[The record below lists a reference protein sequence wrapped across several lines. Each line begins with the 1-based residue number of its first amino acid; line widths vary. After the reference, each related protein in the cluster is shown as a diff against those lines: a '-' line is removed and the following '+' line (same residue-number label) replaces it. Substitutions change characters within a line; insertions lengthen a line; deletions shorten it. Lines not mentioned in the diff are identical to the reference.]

1 MTTSSFRSALQAAVE
16 ERHQANHPLI
26 DKWAAGEIK
35 RETIAGAIRE
45 HWYWISNLLP
55 TALFNICAKAPDD
68 VVAMEMENYAEETD
82 PANPHVELLL
92 RFCEACGMSRAELAA
107 GRGLPTTESW
117 LDWELNLT
125 AREPWI
131 AGVAGVHIASEAQEP
146 RLFSK
151 VLPALRGYL
160 RILRARSRILVAAR
174 RSRHRARRTR
184 LRDPGQALRHA
195 REAGHGAA
203 LRPRR
208 RPDEIPVLG
217 RHQSALRNRLQ
228 AAIAARRRN
237 GQPARAVTRGGRSPC
252 QR

>member
-82 PANPHVELLL
+82 PANPQVELLL

-151 VLPALRGYL
+151 VLPALRGIYEFSEHDL
-160 RILRARSRILVAAR
+160 EYWWLHAEADIEHGGRAFEILVKHCDTPEKQAM
-174 RSRHRARRTR
+174 
-184 LRDPGQALRHA
+184 ALRYA
-195 REAGHGAA
+195 RDGARMKY
-203 LRPRR
+203 LFW
-208 RPDEIPVLG
+208 DGINLHYEIG
-217 RHQSALRNRLQ
+217 YKLQ
-228 AAIAARRRN
+228 
-237 GQPARAVTRGGRSPC
+237 
-252 QR
+252 